1 MMEVILLERVDH
13 LGGMGETVRVK
24 PGYARNYLLPAKKAL
39 RATNENK
46 AYFEGQRA
54 ALEKIN
60 AEKRAEATKLAAK
73 LDGLKVSLIRNAA
86 EGGQL
91 YGSVTT
97 RDIANAITEQS
108 KINVDRTM
116 VQLNAGFKMIGLFPV
131 TLLLHPEVK
140 VSVIVNIA
148 RSEEEA
154 KIQAKTGKA
163 LVAEDDR
170 ASAAPAAGSKS
181 ALMDEEALANEI
193 AGMG

>member
-1 MMEVILLERVDH
+1 MENLI
-13 LGGMGETVRVK
+13 
-24 PGYARNYLLPAKKAL
+24 
-39 RATNENK
+39 
-46 AYFEGQRA
+46 Q
-54 ALEKIN
+54 
-60 AEKRAEATKLAAK
+60 
-73 LDGLKVSLIRNAA
+73 DGIRNAA

-97 RDIANAITEQS
+97 RDIANAITDQS

-170 ASAAPAAGSKS
+170 ASVAPAASSKS

-193 AGMG
+193 AGMGEQPDLAPVEGKKASKSRKEETGEDDAE